1 MSFEELESLWGA
13 QQPAA
18 TRPADLAALKRRLA
32 PELRRRSR
40 FLGYEI
46 FCLGLGLVVTPPLAV
61 VNYLH
66 APPALPVLY
75 WFRVALFVAVALAFL
90 LLALRRLRRHRT
102 LVAAGA
108 ETLATFAAQSL
119 AAVEG
124 EMHDYRLGLRAL
136 PVALGLT
143 LLSIYV
149 NQPPAVVGWT
159 PLLLRA
165 AAVLAFVLVA
175 GAVCWRHYRTNLAPE
190 HARRKQVLAEL
201 S

>member
-18 TRPADLAALKRRLA
+18 ASPADLAALKRRLA

-46 FCLGLGLVVTPPLAV
+46 FCLGLGLVVTPPLAIA
-61 VNYLH
+61 NYLH

-75 WFRVALFVAVALAFL
+75 WLRVALFVAVVLAFL
-90 LLALRRLRRHRT
+90 LLALRRLRRHRA

-108 ETLATFAAQSL
+108 ETLAAFAAQSL

-136 PVALGLT
+136 PVAFGLT

-175 GAVCWRHYRTNLAPE
+175 GAVCWRHYRKNLVPE
-190 HARRKQVLAEL
+190 HARRRQVLAEL